1 MREQIQR
8 LVVELDKFKKDVEN
22 LPEQNFRDNILLRI
36 RSAILLCLDELAM
49 YNDKEKN
56 LSLFE

>member
-1 MREQIQR
+1 MKEQIQR